1 MNPTD
6 KGTYARSSLRR
17 RFWRAIVGEF
27 TPPPRP
33 RPTPSEEEFA
43 EGHLAVGMIN
53 YAIEDSPGEVQ
64 GPDTLHIYAD
74 IPRHGTLPR
83 TVPCPL
89 SMPGSG
95 RDLVGHSIPFRHTTF
110 DPDYSNDILVV
121 RWPPKVQE
129 ALKPVRYERPG
140 ALRARIWSILA
151 GCSFAIMYSGIA
163 LTPVLLCDLVFGSIV
178 GELIHGRSSSSRS
191 SPRYRTRSQHR
202 RCTSGA
208 VSHWR
213 LQVTQGCS
221 AWTPVGRRQAMTWTE
236 HALPIDA
243 PTGWRCTP
251 GRSR

>member
-1 MNPTD
+1 MNPADTD
-6 KGTYARSSLRR
+6 TDTGTGTGTHARSSLRR

-53 YAIEDSPGEVQ
+53 HAIEEGPGQDVQ
-64 GPDTLHIYAD
+64 GPDTLVISAD
-74 IPRHGTLPR
+74 ILGHGTIYR
-83 TVPCPL
+83 RESCPL

-129 ALKPVRYERPG
+129 ALKPVRYEGPG

-151 GCSFAIMYSGIA
+151 GCGFAIMYTGIA
-163 LTPVLLCDLVFGSIV
+163 LTPILLCDLVFGSVV
-178 GELIHGRSSSSRS
+178 GEFMVAHLLPGVHSGIALGASIAVVPAGLFLTAVCSSR
-191 SPRYRTRSQHR
+191 R
-202 RCTSGA
+202 
-208 VSHWR
+208 
-213 LQVTQGCS
+213 
-221 AWTPVGRRQAMTWTE
+221 
-236 HALPIDA
+236 DA
-243 PTGWRCTP
+243 AFGH
-251 GRSR
+251 